1 MKQSAKGREYR
12 EKFEEGNSSTNDIV
26 FIVTTFIIV
35 FIVINTEEHMTN
47 PIKEVS
53 ARYFTYDSVL
63 PSSCYRDV
71 ELQANVGES
80 VSLFS
85 LCCQS
90 RCRDETWA
98 TIALSLVE
106 LAESVFTFF
115 LHSVVKILDIQEMR
129 VISS

>member
-1 MKQSAKGREYR
+1 MFVCFQVRLNAGRFLKMKQSAKGREYR
-12 EKFEEGNSSTNDIV
+12 EKFEEGNSTNDIV

-71 ELQANVGES
+71 ELQSNVGES

-90 RCRDETWA
+90 RCRDET
-98 TIALSLVE
+98 
-106 LAESVFTFF
+106 
-115 LHSVVKILDIQEMR
+115 K
-129 VISS
+129 